1 MLLHYVV
8 QNSLS
13 AVLIGGRAS
22 LQSAEAGDTHLLTI
36 FVGIAAISLLVLVLI
51 VIGVLIALVVFGLKA
66 KTAATKAV
74 AEVKGKVYPI
84 VDKTNGLIATLSP
97 TIQSITEKADDLIGD
112 LSPKISSITQ
122 NVQGVADNV
131 EHMSVLARQ
140 KFEEFAPTLSAINQT
155 VGSTNETVQDANR
168 KTQQQVERVNSLVTS
183 GLDKAGELSEALSRA
198 VQMPLKS
205 VAGLT
210 TAAKVQVD
218 ALLSRIRFG
227 RKGM

>member
-13 AVLIGGRAS
+13 AVLIGGNA
-22 LQSAEAGDTHLLTI
+22 LQSSESNDTHLLTI
-36 FVGIAAISLLVLVLI
+36 FVGIAAISLLILVLI
-51 VIGVLIALVVFGLKA
+51 VIGILIALVVFGLKA
-66 KTAATKAV
+66 KTAAIKTV

-84 VDKTNGLIATLSP
+84 IDKTNGLVATLSP
-97 TIQSITEKADDLIGD
+97 TIQSITKKADDLIGE
-112 LSPKISSITQ
+112 LSPKISGITG

-131 EHMSVLARQ
+131 EHMSVLVRQ